1 MPKPTPASSDT
12 ASTEP
17 EPEDEAPY
25 HLRVAELPANERPR
39 ERLSRLGPAALT
51 TAELL
56 AIVLRTGSAREDV
69 LSVASRLLA
78 EHDGLRGLAGSDLAT
93 LVAIHGLGPAKAST
107 ISAIFELGR
116 RAALEGEV
124 LRPRVNGP
132 DDIARLLQSEM
143 EILQQEEVRLL
154 VLDTKHQVLAQPT
167 LYRGS
172 INSSPARVAEVFRE
186 AIRRNAFAIALAHN
200 HPSGDP
206 APSGDD
212 IAFTNAIV
220 EAGQLLGV
228 RVLDHLVFGHGRYV
242 SMRERQLG
250 FE

>member
-1 MPKPTPASSDT
+1 MSDPAPPAGPDPGG
-12 ASTEP
+12 ARAE
-17 EPEDEAPY
+17 EAAPY
-25 HLRVAELPANERPR
+25 RVRVAELPANERPR

-69 LSVASRLLA
+69 LAVASRLLA
-78 EHDGLRGLAGSDLAT
+78 EHDGLRGLVGSDLPT
-93 LVAIHGLGPAKAST
+93 LSAIHGLGPAKAST
-107 ISAIFELGR
+107 IAAIFELGR

-124 LRPRVNGP
+124 LRPQVNGP

-154 VLDTKHQVLAQPT
+154 VLDTKHHVLAQPT

-172 INSSPARVAEVFRE
+172 INASPARVAEVFRE
-186 AIRRNAFAIALAHN
+186 AVRRNSFAIALAHN

-212 IAFTNAIV
+212 VAFTSAVV
-220 EAGQLLGV
+220 EAGQLLDV

-250 FE
+250 FD

>member
-1 MPKPTPASSDT
+1 MSDPAPPAGPDPGG
-12 ASTEP
+12 ARAE
-17 EPEDEAPY
+17 EAAPY
-25 HLRVAELPANERPR
+25 RVRVAELPANERPR

-69 LSVASRLLA
+69 LAVASRLLA
-78 EHDGLRGLAGSDLAT
+78 EHDGLRGLAGSDLPT
-93 LVAIHGLGPAKAST
+93 LSAIHGLGPAKAST
-107 ISAIFELGR
+107 IAAIFELVR

-154 VLDTKHQVLAQPT
+154 VLDTKHHVLAQPT

-172 INSSPARVAEVFRE
+172 INASPARVAEVFRE
-186 AIRRNAFAIALAHN
+186 AVRRNAFAIALAHN

-206 APSGDD
+206 VPSGDGV
-212 IAFTNAIV
+212 AFTSAVV
-220 EAGQLLGV
+220 EAGQLLDV
-228 RVLDHLVFGHGRYV
+228 RVLDHLVFGRGRYV

-250 FE
+250 FD

>member
-1 MPKPTPASSDT
+1 MSDPAPPPGPDPGG
-12 ASTEP
+12 ARAE
-17 EPEDEAPY
+17 EAAPY
-25 HLRVAELPANERPR
+25 RVRVAELPANERPR

-69 LSVASRLLA
+69 LAVASRLLA
-78 EHDGLRGLAGSDLAT
+78 EYDGLRGLAGSDLPT
-93 LVAIHGLGPAKAST
+93 LSAIHGLGPAKAST
-107 ISAIFELGR
+107 IAAIFELGR
-116 RAALEGEV
+116 RAALEGDV

-154 VLDTKHQVLAQPT
+154 VLDTKHHVLAQPT

-172 INSSPARVAEVFRE
+172 INASPARVAEVFRE
-186 AIRRNAFAIALAHN
+186 AVRRNAFAIALAHN

-212 IAFTNAIV
+212 VAFTSAVV
-220 EAGQLLGV
+220 EAGQLLDV

-250 FE
+250 FD